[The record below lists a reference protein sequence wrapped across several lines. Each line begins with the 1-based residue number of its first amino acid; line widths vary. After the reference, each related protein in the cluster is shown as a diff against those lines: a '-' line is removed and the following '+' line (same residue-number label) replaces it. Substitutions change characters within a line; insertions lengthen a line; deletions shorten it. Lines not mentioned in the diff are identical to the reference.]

1 MIVVQDDTQIDR
13 THVCWLGFCE
23 IFQWYTANCFLLLSR
38 KVVLF
43 FIYFSFHQ
51 GSSVTLMHFFNVL
64 GLRKIGFLQLSGLYD
79 RMFVICVY
87 DVYVQGPEAECKF
100 LCIPTI
106 FYKSLVEIL
115 GYLYDYCWEFFIV
128 CNLVLMN
135 YDDFCYDLEYR

>member
-1 MIVVQDDTQIDR
+1 MIYDKLLFAYFQES
-13 THVCWLGFCE
+13 CF
-23 IFQWYTANCFLLLSR
+23 IFVN
-38 KVVLF
+38 F
-43 FIYFSFHQ
+43 FMFHQ
-51 GSSVTLMHFFNVL
+51 GSSVTLMHFLNVL

-87 DVYVQGPEAECKF
+87 DVYVQGPEAECQF